1 MSVKGNQGLGSLRE
15 EHGASTVRGSQG
27 DGLGCQGL
35 PGPMEEAMGRRGILE
50 ASGPLE
56 LGDFGVIS
64 HLSGSHLGNR
74 NKRT

>member
-15 EHGASTVRGSQG
+15 EHGASTVRGLRRTASAVR
-27 DGLGCQGL
+27 DV

-56 LGDFGVIS
+56 LGDLGVIS